1 MNKLAIPAVVGL
13 GLAGTGAWWW
23 LREEPAPPP
32 AAAQEPAPAAAQE
45 PAPVEHVIGLEQ
57 PLPLDE
63 QVEVRWVDDATG
75 EEDVWQV
82 TKREIAPEEL
92 SAAADLPEPDPDAED
107 HVPDESA
114 RTLTAMGVES
124 WKRGEIRQAMAQL
137 EKAIET
143 DPDDP
148 QPRTQLGRLQ
158 VLAMNY
164 RVARTHLKRA
174 AELQPKDPQVWLDL
188 ATVDVKLRDVQAST
202 AEKKRAQELLMAA
215 PRGVTTHYA
224 EGGTEVRVISVDP
237 VTGFFVAP
245 GTQILP

>member
-1 MNKLAIPAVVGL
+1 MRKSAIAAAAALAV
-13 GLAGTGAWWW
+13 AGVGAWWW

-32 AAAQEPAPAAAQE
+32 AAAQEPPPAE
-45 PAPVEHVIGLEQ
+45 RVIGLEQ
-57 PLPLDE
+57 PLPLDAT
-63 QVEVRWVDDATG
+63 VEVRWVDDATG

-82 TKREIAPEEL
+82 TKREIAPEEP
-92 SAAADLPEPDPDAED
+92 SAAADLPEPDPDADD

-124 WKRGEIRQAMAQL
+124 WKRGEIRQAMTQL

-164 RVARTHLKRA
+164 HVARTHLKRA
-174 AELQPKDPQVWLDL
+174 AELQPKDPQAWLDL
-188 ATVDVKLRDVQAST
+188 ATVDLKLRDLEAYW
-202 AEKKRAQELLMAA
+202 EEEKRARDLLRTGLTVESRAA
-215 PRGVTTHYA
+215 A
-224 EGGTEVRVISVDP
+224 TEVREIQIQVDP
-237 VTGFFVAP
+237 ETGFLVGP